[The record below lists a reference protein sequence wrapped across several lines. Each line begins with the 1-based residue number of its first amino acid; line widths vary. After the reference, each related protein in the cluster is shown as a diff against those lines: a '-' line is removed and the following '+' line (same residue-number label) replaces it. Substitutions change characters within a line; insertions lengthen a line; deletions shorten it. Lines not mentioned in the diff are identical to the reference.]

1 MKTKL
6 LLVVTILAFSTA
18 SLAQQRSVSCT
29 AYPSCDTPGKVCK
42 GVKETYTVPAAGKR
56 EHSAGLREG
65 ESPGPLQLRPGLPQS
80 RSVRLLILLRSK
92 S

>member
-6 LLVVTILAFSTA
+6 LLVATILVFSTA

-42 GVKETYTVPAAGKR
+42 GVKETYTGPAAGK
-56 EHSAGLREG
+56 AK
-65 ESPGPLQLRPGLPQS
+65 ESIVQACVKANRPDPCNCVQACRKAAQCGS
-80 RSVRLLILLRSK
+80 
-92 S
+92 